1 MNVKIVKH
9 PTEEDWLIVK
19 KCTLATVGKETEK
32 PATENFKRDLLRSRH
47 SPIRELRFVFELTD
61 IPYWVSVHLCRHI
74 HAQPY
79 VKTQRN
85 DRQNEYDRNTAP
97 QGAPVNMMWSVNGE
111 ALITIAN
118 KRLCNLASKETRD
131 LVKMICNE
139 VVKVC
144 PEFKDELVPMCVRN
158 GGVCYE
164 MFPCN
169 KKGEI

>member
-1 MNVKIVKH
+1 MKVEIVKY
-9 PTEEDWLIVK
+9 PNEADWLLVK
-19 KCTLATVGKETEK
+19 QCTLVTVGKDSDK
-32 PATENFKRDLLRSRH
+32 PATEKFKRDLLRSRH
-47 SPIRELRFVFELTD
+47 SPIRELRFVFRLTD

-85 DRQNEYDRNTAP
+85 DRQTDYDRNKAP
-97 QGAPVNMMWSVNGE
+97 QDAPVDMMWSVNGE
-111 ALITIAN
+111 ALLTIAN
-118 KRLCNLASKETRD
+118 KRLCNLASKETRQ
-131 LVKMICNE
+131 LIGMICSE

-169 KKGEI
+169 KEKA